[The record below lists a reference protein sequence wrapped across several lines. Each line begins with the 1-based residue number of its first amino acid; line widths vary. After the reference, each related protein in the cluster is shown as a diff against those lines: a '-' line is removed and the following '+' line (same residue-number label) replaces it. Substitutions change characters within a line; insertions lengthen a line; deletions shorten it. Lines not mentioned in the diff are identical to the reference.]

1 MRTAKSKAPAIWA
14 FFGGAALLLI
24 SGFAAFYFFVGKP
37 AVDAA
42 SAPIDRFVDALE
54 KVTQRKVETE
64 GSTVVLEESGVSEFA
79 VVQRKIQSLI
89 KYETRWLASDNIL
102 IVRGEFIAKA
112 GFDLSKV
119 VKLKMVD
126 GTVEGVWPE
135 PEILSVELVDYDVF
149 FSQNG
154 VVNKL
159 TPKDQEDAIRRL
171 LQQARKDALESDL
184 REEAQ
189 RRLRERLEDL
199 GQGDFELGEQF
210 LP

>member
-1 MRTAKSKAPAIWA
+1 M
-14 FFGGAALLLI
+14 
-24 SGFAAFYFFVGKP
+24 
-37 AVDAA
+37 DAA
-42 SAPIDRFVDALE
+42 SAPIDRFVDALD

-210 LP
+210 LS